1 MKRKIFMNSFFDSL
15 LKYFGYKSWEE
26 WFLQEAIWAI
36 TSIVIGIVAWFV
48 FHHYIRPRL
57 GNFSKSLIKKDE
69 TRDLGI
75 FIGLLD
81 TKFFD
86 FSILILFGSIV
97 SIGIFSIIGFDVT
110 PIISYLTGGLLSFV
124 YWFFS
129 EGIIIFVMILVLW
142 ILIRIV
148 RRIVPKIVTS
158 FVLGRAEYGEHDEA
172 EKEAN
177 TLSKVFTGGAVIII
191 LITGL
196 FMILT
201 KLEIPVGPI
210 LAGFGV
216 AGIAVGFGAQHVVR
230 DIISGIFI
238 IAENQYRTGDVV
250 GIAGQVG
257 FVEDLN
263 LRRTIL
269 RDLEGTVHV
278 IPNGE
283 VTVSS
288 NRTKNYSRVVLD
300 VGVAYKENLERVI
313 FILNQIG
320 NEIAADPVFGL
331 YIITAPQVLRIQSF
345 DDSAITIK
353 MMGDCKPMKQ
363 WQLRG
368 ELLRRIKARFDLEG
382 IEIPFPHQTVYWGVD
397 QPSLTIQEKTP
408 SKNNKKSSSKTI
420 STKPEDIEQM
430 LAQIALA
437 KRGSIWN
444 EKDIDE

>member
-1 MKRKIFMNSFFDSL
+1 MNNSFFDSL
-15 LKYFGYKSWEE
+15 LKYFGYTSWEE

-36 TSIVIGIVAWFV
+36 ASIVIGIVAWFV
-48 FHHYIRPRL
+48 FHRYIRPRL
-57 GNFSKSLIKKDE
+57 GNYSKSLIKKDE
-69 TRDLGI
+69 TRDFGI
-75 FIGLLD
+75 FVGLLD
-81 TKFFD
+81 TRFFD
-86 FSILILFGSIV
+86 VLILILFGSIV
-97 SIGIFSIIGFDVT
+97 SVIGFDVS
-110 PIISYLTGGLLSFV
+110 PIISYITGGLLGFV
-124 YWFFS
+124 SWFFS

-142 ILIRIV
+142 VLIRIV
-148 RRIVPKIVTS
+148 RRIIPKIVTS

-216 AGIAVGFGAQHVVR
+216 AGIAVGFGAQHLVR

-257 FVEDLN
+257 YVEDLN

-345 DDSAITIK
+345 DDSAITTKHLIVT
-353 MMGDCKPMKQ
+353 
-363 WQLRG
+363 
-368 ELLRRIKARFDLEG
+368 LEK
-382 IEIPFPHQTVYWGVD
+382 H
-397 QPSLTIQEKTP
+397 
-408 SKNNKKSSSKTI
+408 
-420 STKPEDIEQM
+420 
-430 LAQIALA
+430 
-437 KRGSIWN
+437 
-444 EKDIDE
+444 